1 MLAQDRPVLTPACS
15 SPDACERRLSIS
27 PAPRL
32 FPATPAPCS
41 TNEPA
46 NILHSALDTGGMTS
60 MTRRPILS
68 ARSAN
73 HQIGYIE
80 GRKAFDMFGNA
91 CADYEEGTGLL
102 RDTKNDELLGYISLR
117 NAFVAAKLGAEKS
130 IFRTEG
136 VGALQVTFTDHASG
150 AAAQMDISVQRPST
164 KTAPADA
171 GAGAVDDEHEPDP
184 AGQRGTNGG

>member
-1 MLAQDRPVLTPACS
+1 
-15 SPDACERRLSIS
+15 
-27 PAPRL
+27 
-32 FPATPAPCS
+32 
-41 TNEPA
+41 
-46 NILHSALDTGGMTS
+46 

-184 AGQRGTNGG
+184 AGQRGTNGGLPVVDPNWGLGEPESLNRAESQRASGREDRAARSRRLHQRCGCSR